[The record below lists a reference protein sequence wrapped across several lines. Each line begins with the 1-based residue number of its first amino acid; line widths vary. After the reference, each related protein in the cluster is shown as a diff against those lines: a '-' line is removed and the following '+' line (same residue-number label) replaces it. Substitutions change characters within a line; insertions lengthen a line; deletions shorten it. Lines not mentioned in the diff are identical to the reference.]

1 MIEAVVVM
9 VQIVS
14 GIFLVLL
21 LALLLRV
28 MDYQPWESLKKHFKK

>member
-9 VQIVS
+9 VQIGS

-28 MDYQPWESLKKHFKK
+28 MGYQPWESLKKFFKK